1 LIKSII
7 NDILI
12 YGVLNCMSIFV
23 EKNIQL
29 KTMQRYHIMDIG
41 KLGLMLLIII
51 QNLGYSLN

>member
-1 LIKSII
+1 M
-7 NDILI
+7 
-12 YGVLNCMSIFV
+12 NCISIFV

-29 KTMQRYHIMDIG
+29 KILQRYHIMDIG